1 MGTASG
7 TQHHPQFDH
16 AAGCRAALAANESIQ
31 AEARS
36 VYGDHLTDDEC
47 LDRVIAVRWPRLPEQ
62 QAYEAA
68 GRHYD
73 IALPALPAE
82 LMTEGNLTAERA

>member
-1 MGTASG
+1 MGTAPG
-7 TQHHPQFDH
+7 THPQFDH

-47 LDRVIAVRWPRLPEQ
+47 LDRVIAVRWPHLPER

-68 GRHYD
+68 AHRYD
-73 IALPALPAE
+73 VTLPRIPAD
-82 LMTEGNLTAERA
+82 LMAEGDLTAERA